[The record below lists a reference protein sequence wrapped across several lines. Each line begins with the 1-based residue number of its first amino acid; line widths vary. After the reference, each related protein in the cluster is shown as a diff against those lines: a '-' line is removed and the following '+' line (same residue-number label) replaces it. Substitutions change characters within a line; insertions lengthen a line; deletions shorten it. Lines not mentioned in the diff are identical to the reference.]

1 MHKKLCMVTASV
13 KYNNI
18 PSCKQKNISL
28 MFSVDAAV
36 VAKISNYQ
44 KVGYLTL
51 LLKSKKNIA
60 TK

>member
-1 MHKKLCMVTASV
+1 
-13 KYNNI
+13 
-18 PSCKQKNISL
+18 

-44 KVGYLTL
+44 KVGYLPL
-51 LLKSKKNIA
+51 LLKSKKSIA

>member
-1 MHKKLCMVTASV
+1 
-13 KYNNI
+13 
-18 PSCKQKNISL
+18 
-28 MFSVDAAV
+28 MFSVFAAV

-51 LLKSKKNIA
+51 LLKSKENIA